1 METKLEGS
9 RCGSGK
15 LLDEFRQARM
25 LVGTVV
31 MVGRREAGDRRRLCP
46 PHPPGWNMVLPPQ
59 GRWTVLGLQSG
70 LAPEWRL
77 RCQEGTHILRGA
89 HLCADMFPDPCPCTY
104 VSPAGSQPRLLHAHR
119 HSDPHS
125 CTRRLTFI
133 ESQAPRTLQAVHH
146 RAFAAWRMRFESCFP
161 YRLVV

>member
-9 RCGSGK
+9 RCGNGK

-25 LVGTVV
+25 LVGTMV

-46 PHPPGWNMVLPPQ
+46 PQAGTWCFRPRVD
-59 GRWTVLGLQSG
+59 GLSLAFSRAWPQSG
-70 LAPEWRL
+70 DYGARRGLTFSEV
-77 RCQEGTHILRGA
+77 HI
-89 HLCADMFPDPCPCTY
+89 CVQTCSPDPCPCTC

-146 RAFAAWRMRFESCFP
+146 RAFAAWRMGFESCFP